1 MLQVNRT
8 DVARAHELMKLLSR
22 AKLELEG
29 AEEMLAAG
37 QVLSWFGEHTK
48 KIKTD
53 WEQQE
58 TQAQQEIKDA
68 LAFKQAAQTA
78 KPLAQT
84 PAKVENAV
92 VTPKKKGK

>member
-1 MLQVNRT
+1 MLQVTRT
-8 DVARAHELMKLLSR
+8 DVVRATELMKLLGR

-37 QVLSWFGEHTK
+37 QVLGWFGEHTK
-48 KIKTD
+48 KLKTD

-58 TQAQQEIKDA
+58 AAAQQEIKDA

-78 KPLAQT
+78 KPVAEA
-84 PAKVENAV
+84 PAKVDNRKA
-92 VTPKKKGK
+92 PAKKGK